1 MRRKHAEAQR
11 NPVALTAEKI
21 TKSTQQTKEAD
32 GAESAFEAAFRE
44 HWPRLV
50 ATLYR
55 LVGESDEAED
65 LALETFWRLHRNPPT
80 LAHPESLRGWLYR
93 VATNLGL
100 NALRARKRRQS
111 YEAQAGHLD
120 IQEST
125 SGDPADELERT
136 QEGGRVRL
144 ALAQMKPRSAQVL
157 VLRHSGFSYA
167 EIAAALEIAP
177 GSVGVLLARA
187 EKEFEDRYKRLNP
200 KGFGNI

>member
-1 MRRKHAEAQR
+1 M
-11 NPVALTAEKI
+11 ALTAEKT
-21 TKSTQQTKEAD
+21 TKGTQEAKSAKEAE

-65 LALETFWRLHRNPPT
+65 LALETFWRLHRNPPP
-80 LAHPESLRGWLYR
+80 LMSPESLRGWLYR

-100 NALRARKRRQS
+100 NALRARKRRQG
-111 YEAQAGHLD
+111 YEAQAGNLD
-120 IQEST
+120 FQENASN
-125 SGDPADELERT
+125 DPADEVERI

-157 VLRHSGFSYA
+157 VLRHSGFNYA
-167 EIAAALEIAP
+167 EIAAALGVVP

-187 EKEFEDRYKRLNP
+187 EKEFEERYERLDP
-200 KGFGNI
+200 KGFGNL

>member
-1 MRRKHAEAQR
+1 
-11 NPVALTAEKI
+11 VALTAEKT
-21 TKSTQQTKEAD
+21 TKGTQEAKSAKEAE

-55 LVGESDEAED
+55 LVGESDEAEY
-65 LALETFWRLHRNPPT
+65 LALETFWRLHRDPPP

-100 NALRARKRRQS
+100 NALRARRRRQG

-120 IQEST
+120 IQENAP
-125 SGDPADELERT
+125 GDPADEVERA
-136 QEGGRVRL
+136 QEGSRVRL
-144 ALAQMKPRSAQVL
+144 ALAHMKPRSAQVL

-167 EIAAALEIAP
+167 EIAAALGVVP

-187 EKEFEDRYKRLNP
+187 EKEFEERYQRLDP
-200 KGFGNI
+200 DGFGNL

>member
-1 MRRKHAEAQR
+1 
-11 NPVALTAEKI
+11 VALTAEKT
-21 TKSTQQTKEAD
+21 TKGTQEANRAKETE

-65 LALETFWRLHRNPPT
+65 LALETFWRLHLNPPS
-80 LAHPESLRGWLYR
+80 LAHQDSLRGWLYR

-120 IQEST
+120 IQANAP
-125 SGDPADELERT
+125 GDPADEVERAH
-136 QEGGRVRL
+136 EGSRVRL
-144 ALAQMKPRSAQVL
+144 VLAQMKPRSAQLL

-167 EIAAALEIAP
+167 EIAAALGVAP

-187 EKEFEDRYKRLNP
+187 EKEFEERYKRL
-200 KGFGNI
+200 